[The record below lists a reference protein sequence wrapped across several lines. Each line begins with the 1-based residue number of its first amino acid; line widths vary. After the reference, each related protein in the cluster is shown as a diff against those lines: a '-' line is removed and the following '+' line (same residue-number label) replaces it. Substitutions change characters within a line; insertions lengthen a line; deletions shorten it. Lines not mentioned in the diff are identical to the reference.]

1 MSAKETPVKI
11 DLEELKKQCDNHA
24 SRCAKIA
31 EEVNKWGKKSKP
43 DLSFLKAN

>member
-11 DLEELKKQCDNHA
+11 DLEELKKRRDDHA

>member
-1 MSAKETPVKI
+1 MSAKETTVKI
-11 DLEELKKQCDNHA
+11 DLEELKKRRDDHA

-31 EEVNKWGKKSKP
+31 EEVKKWGKKSKP